1 MRACCQPDQAKDF
14 KLMNLQD
21 SVAVVTGSNR
31 GLGREFAAQLL
42 ERGAKKVYAT
52 ARIPESVQIPGV
64 TPLRLDITDADSV
77 ARAAAIASDAT
88 LIVNNAGIST
98 GTSLMDGDLARIE
111 LEIDTNFYGPLNV
124 TRAFAPILAANGG
137 GAILNVLSVLSWLH
151 LPSTGAYSAA
161 KAAAWAMTDVARQEL
176 APSGIHVAALHVAYM
191 DTDMAA
197 HITAR
202 KADPA
207 AVASLALDGIENEL
221 TEILAD
227 ETTRNVKQGLSAPS
241 TPPAAVAA

>member
-1 MRACCQPDQAKDF
+1 
-14 KLMNLQD
+14 MNLQD

-31 GLGREFAAQLL
+31 GLGRAFAAQLL

-52 ARIPESVQIPGV
+52 ARTPESVQIPGV
-64 TPLRLDITDADSV
+64 MPLGLDITDRDSI
-77 ARAAAIASDAT
+77 ARAAAIAGDAT

-111 LEIDTNFYGPLNV
+111 LELETNFYGPLRV
-124 TRAFAPILAANGG
+124 TRAFAPILVANGG

-176 APSGIHVAALHVAYM
+176 APHGIHVAALHVAYM

-197 HITAR
+197 HITAP

-207 AVASLALDGIENEL
+207 DVAALALDGIENDL

-227 ETTRNVKQGLSAPS
+227 DTTRNVKLGLSATPA
-241 TPPAAVAA
+241 PPAAVAA